1 MTIGLGSKAPAGGRG
16 RIARLPLFGLSL
28 LPWLMAVS
36 PAMAQAPA
44 LPTGA
49 TLQAGS
55 ATISAPSADAL
66 TVNQSSGRAVIDWT
80 SFSIGAGGKVDFQNG
95 SGATLNRVTGGE
107 RSSIDGLL
115 SATGSVYLL
124 NPSGVIVGKSGV
136 VDVGGGFVASTLDVP
151 NDAFMGGGA
160 LSLAGGSGASVINL
174 GKIGALGG
182 DVVLAAYT
190 VSNAGTVSAPGGD
203 VGLLAGRGVRLR
215 DQALHDGKFAVDVVS
230 PGASVTN
237 SGDLRAAM
245 VELKANG
252 GNVYALAGN
261 TGGAISATGVSSRDG
276 KVFLI
281 AEGGALTARGDITA
295 RGAGGG
301 PGFVETSGAA
311 VDFSGVR
318 IDTGGGDWLVD
329 PYNLTVDAAAAATI
343 SANLASTNVT
353 LQTTASGAT
362 GPGVVA
368 PGGQGDITVN
378 AGISWSS
385 ANRLTLDA
393 YHGIAVNAP
402 IVASGAG
409 KVTLTTNNGGLDGKV
424 AFAISPTLGFTGGLS
439 FTGAANSGQDLIING
454 QAYTLI
460 YSTADLLNVNNNPN
474 GRYALARTIDVASL
488 YATNKNRI
496 IYTFGGSFNGL
507 GNSLSNLKLENYN
520 FYQPNF
526 GFDKVGLFQEITS
539 SGSVTGLGLTNATIL
554 ITFYGPHS
562 DSVYG
567 GTLVAHN
574 HGALTGNFISGT
586 VSGDGFYGA
595 AGGLAGSNDGSLEGN
610 VAAVA
615 VSNTGFAGALGGLVG
630 ENGGTLTNDLASGTV
645 SGEDIIS
652 GAGGLA
658 GTNGGV
664 ITGGKATGAV
674 SANDYVGGLVG
685 GNGGTINGGSTAS
698 GGVTGIPGS
707 APTYAGGLVGYN
719 TGILDTVSA
728 SGAVAG
734 VTYTGGV
741 AGSSS
746 ATGGLAGYSSA
757 RGSINAA
764 TSSGTVTGQNSS
776 TNVGGLIGLNVST
789 ITNSTSSSAVTVGTS
804 SSHTGGLVGFNAGT
818 LTYDTATGAVIA
830 GASSTFTG
838 GLVGSNI
845 GTITA
850 STAQGSVWGQSYFG
864 GLVGQNVATSYGSPL
879 VPAGTYPGMINGGS
893 SASGAVAG
901 IKTAGGLV
909 GYNSGVLDTV
919 SAGGGAV
926 SGADEIG
933 GLVGFNGGSIFN
945 AQATL
950 ANVTANVSSVGGLVG
965 ANGGT
970 IGNSSSSNNVNGGSS
985 VKNIGGLVGRNYG
998 GALTNVQ
1005 TTSTVIGGVS
1015 SAYTGGLIGYNDG
1028 ALNGGSAT
1036 GPVSGFNYVG
1046 GLMGYNSGALTGSSA
1061 TGSVT
1066 GATGVGGLV
1075 GYNTGLLTSVSAGTG
1090 QVSGTTQVGGL
1101 VGYNATAGTIN
1112 GGVTG
1117 AALIAAS
1124 LSSVGGLVGLN
1135 GGFVTG
1141 SSSSN
1146 IVGIRAP
1153 VDNVGGLVG
1162 FNAGT
1167 LSNNQ
1172 ASGAVTSGGAN
1183 TGGLV
1188 GLNYGA
1194 VSSSTG
1200 IGAVNG
1206 ANYVGG
1212 LIGFNSAAVS
1222 GSNATGAVNGSTGVG
1237 GLVGYNEAAL
1247 TNVAAGGGQVSGV
1260 TQIGGLVG
1268 FNASAGSVNGAYA
1281 VASGSNLYVIAF
1293 GSAAGG
1299 LVGINGGQVQ
1309 NAYTDLGVSA
1319 DGGYVGGIVGIN
1331 VGTIQNAWVNGG
1343 GFSPVYGSSGF
1354 VAGYNAAGATLS
1366 NLYYSRRYIGSNL
1379 AVGPGSA
1386 GTITNVTA
1394 VGPGTGND
1402 AYAQATYAGFNFATV
1417 WTINAG
1423 ASRPYLQALFPGT
1436 PPN

>member
-1 MTIGLGSKAPAGGRG
+1 MTIGLGSRAPAGGRG
-16 RIARLPLFGLSL
+16 RIARFPLFGLSL

-55 ATISAPSADAL
+55 ATISAPSDSAL

-80 SFSIGAGGKVDFQNG
+80 SFSIGEGGKVDFQNG

-124 NPSGVIVGKSGV
+124 NPSGVIIGKSGV

-160 LSLAGGSGASVINL
+160 LSLAGASGASVVNL

-215 DQALHDGKFAVDVVS
+215 DQALHDGKFAVDIVS

-237 SGDLRAAM
+237 GGDLRAAM

-368 PGGQGDITVN
+368 PGGQGDITVD

-409 KVTLTTNNGGLDGKV
+409 KVTLTTNNGGTGGKL

-439 FTGAANSGQDLIING
+439 FTGAANSGQDLVING

-460 YSTADLLNVNNNPN
+460 YSTADLLNVNNSPN

-507 GNSLSNLKLENYN
+507 GNSLSNLKLENYDFN
-520 FYQPNF
+520 QPNF
-526 GFDKVGLFQEITS
+526 GFDKVGLFQEIMFG
-539 SGSVTGLGLTNATIL
+539 GSVTGLGLTNAAISV
-554 ITFYGPHS
+554 TFYGPHG

-567 GTLVAHN
+567 GTLVGRN
-574 HGALTGNFISGT
+574 GGALTGNF
-586 VSGDGFYGA
+586 VSGAVATTSFYGSV
-595 AGGLAGSNDGSLEGN
+595 GGLAGYNTGDVKDN
-610 VAAVA
+610 VAAVS
-615 VSNTGFAGALGGLVG
+615 VSNDQSSNTFAGALGGLIG
-630 ENGGTLTNDLASGTV
+630 ESIGTV
-645 SGEDIIS
+645 ANSLAT
-652 GAGGLA
+652 GAVTGWGNWTGGVGGLV
-658 GTNGGV
+658 GV
-664 ITGGKATGAV
+664 NQGAITGGKATGAV
-674 SANDYVGGLVG
+674 SNNVVQTGDGMTAVAGGLVG
-685 GNGGTINGGSTAS
+685 VSSGVINGGSTAS
-698 GGVTGIPGS
+698 GAVTGGKFV
-707 APTYAGGLVGYN
+707 GGLVGSN
-719 TGILDTVSA
+719 FGILDTVSA
-728 SGAVAG
+728 SGAV
-734 VTYTGGV
+734 TGLAYV
-741 AGSSS
+741 
-746 ATGGLAGYSSA
+746 GGLAGYSWPQT
-757 RGSINAA
+757 INAA

-776 TNVGGLIGLNVST
+776 TYVGGLIGLNVST
-789 ITNSTSSSAVTVGTS
+789 ITNSSSSSAVIVGTS

-818 LTYDTATGAVIA
+818 LSNDTATGGVVA

-845 GTITA
+845 GTVTA
-850 STAQGSVWGQSYFG
+850 STALGSVSGQSYVG

-879 VPAGTYPGMINGGS
+879 VPAGAYPGTINGGS
-893 SASGAVAG
+893 LASGAVTG
-901 IKTAGGLV
+901 IKAVGGLV
-909 GYNSGVLDTV
+909 GYSSGVINTA

-926 SGADEIG
+926 SGADQVG
-933 GLVGFNGGSIFN
+933 GLVGFNGGSIAN
-945 AQATL
+945 THTTQ
-950 ANVTANVSSVGGLVG
+950 ANVTASLSSVGGLVG

-970 IGNSSSSNNVNGGSS
+970 ISDSSSANIVNGAAFSS
-985 VKNIGGLVGRNYG
+985 NIGGLVGGNYG
-998 GALTNVQ
+998 GALINVQ
-1005 TTSTVIGGVS
+1005 STSTVIAGVL
-1015 SAYTGGLIGYNDG
+1015 SAYTGGLIGYNNG

-1036 GPVSGFNYVG
+1036 GSVNGFNYVG

-1061 TGSVT
+1061 TGAVT

-1075 GYNTGLLTSVSAGTG
+1075 GYNAGLLTSVSAGTG

-1101 VGYNATAGTIN
+1101 VGYNAVAGTIN

-1117 AALIAAS
+1117 SALIAAS

-1146 IVGIRAP
+1146 VVGIRAA

-1167 LSNNQ
+1167 LSNNR
-1172 ASGAVTSGGAN
+1172 ASGAVSSGGAN
-1183 TGGLV
+1183 SGGLV

-1194 VSSSTG
+1194 VSSSTA
-1200 IGAVNG
+1200 IGAVTG
-1206 ANYVGG
+1206 ASYVGG
-1212 LIGFNSAAVS
+1212 LIGYNSAAVS
-1222 GSNATGAVNGSTGVG
+1222 GSNATGAVSGSTGVG
-1237 GLVGYNEAAL
+1237 GLVGYNGAAL
-1247 TNVAAGGGQVSGV
+1247 TNVAAGGGQVSGDS
-1260 TQIGGLVG
+1260 QIGGLVG

-1281 VASGSNLYVIAF
+1281 VAGGSNLYVIAL

-1299 LVGINGGQVQ
+1299 LVGINGGLVQ
-1309 NAYTDLGVSA
+1309 NAYTDLGASA
-1319 DGGYVGGIVGIN
+1319 DGGIVGGIVGLN

-1343 GFSPVYGSSGF
+1343 GFSPAYGSSGF

-1366 NLYYSRRYIGSNL
+1366 NLYYSRRYVGSNL
-1379 AVGPGSA
+1379 AVGPGGA

-1402 AYAQATYAGFNFATV
+1402 AYAQATYVGFNFATV
-1417 WTINAG
+1417 WAINAG

>member
-36 PAMAQAPA
+36 PAMAQAPV

-203 VGLLAGRGVRLR
+203 IGLLAGRGVRLR
-215 DQALHDGKFAVDVVS
+215 DQALHDGKFAVDIVS
-230 PGASVTN
+230 PGASATN

-281 AEGGALTARGDITA
+281 AEGGGLTARGDITA

-368 PGGQGDITVN
+368 PGGQGDITVD

-409 KVTLTTNNGGLDGKV
+409 KVTLTTNNGGTGGKL

-439 FTGAANSGQDLIING
+439 FTGAANSGQDLVING

-460 YSTADLLNVNNNPN
+460 YSTADLLNVNNSPN

-488 YATNKNRI
+488 YATNNNRI

-507 GNSLSNLKLENYN
+507 GNSLANLKLENYN

-526 GFDKVGLFQEITS
+526 GFDKVGLFQEITNT
-539 SGSVTGLGLTNATIL
+539 GSVTGLGVTNATIL

-567 GTLVAHN
+567 GTLVAYN

-586 VSGDGFYGA
+586 VSGSGFYGA
-595 AGGLAGSNDGSLEGN
+595 AGGLAASNDGSLEGN

-630 ENGGTLTNDLASGTV
+630 HNNGTLTNDLASGTV
-645 SGEDIIS
+645 SGEDLLS
-652 GAGGLA
+652 GVGGLA

-664 ITGGKATGAV
+664 ITGGRATGAV
-674 SANDYVGGLVG
+674 SVNGYGYAGGLVG

-698 GGVTGIPGS
+698 GAVTGGKFV
-707 APTYAGGLVGYN
+707 GGLVGSN
-719 TGILDTVSA
+719 GGILDTVSA
-728 SGAVAG
+728 SGAVTG
-734 VTYTGGV
+734 VSYV
-741 AGSSS
+741 
-746 ATGGLAGYSSA
+746 GGLAGYSSA
-757 RGSINAA
+757 QGSINAA
-764 TSSGTVTGQNSS
+764 TSSGTVTGLDSS
-776 TNVGGLIGLNVST
+776 TNVGGLIGLNVS
-789 ITNSTSSSAVTVGTS
+789 IVTNSTSSSAVTVGTS

-830 GASSTFTG
+830 RASSTFTG

-864 GLVGQNVATSYGSPL
+864 GLVGQNVATAYGSPL

-945 AQATL
+945 AHTTL
-950 ANVTANVSSVGGLVG
+950 ANVTANISSVGGLVG

-970 IGNSSSSNNVNGGSS
+970 ISDSSSANIVNGASS
-985 VKNIGGLVGRNYG
+985 VTNIGGLIGLNHG
-998 GALTNVQ
+998 GAISNVQ
-1005 TTSTVIGGVS
+1005 SASTVISGVS
-1015 SAYTGGLIGYNDG
+1015 SAYTGGLIGFNKG

-1101 VGYNATAGTIN
+1101 VGYNAVAGTIN

-1117 AALIAAS
+1117 SALIAAS

-1141 SSSSN
+1141 SSSN
-1146 IVGIRAP
+1146 NVVGIRAA

-1172 ASGAVTSGGAN
+1172 ASGAVSSGGAN
-1183 TGGLV
+1183 SGGLV

-1194 VSSSTG
+1194 VSSSTA

-1206 ANYVGG
+1206 GNYVGG

-1281 VASGSNLYVIAF
+1281 VAGGGNLYVIAF

-1309 NAYTDLGVSA
+1309 NAYTDLGASA
-1319 DGGYVGGIVGIN
+1319 DGGNVGGIVGIN

-1402 AYAQATYAGFNFATV
+1402 AYAQATYVGFNFATV
-1417 WTINAG
+1417 WAINAG
-1423 ASRPYLQALFPGT
+1423 ASRPYLQALPGT